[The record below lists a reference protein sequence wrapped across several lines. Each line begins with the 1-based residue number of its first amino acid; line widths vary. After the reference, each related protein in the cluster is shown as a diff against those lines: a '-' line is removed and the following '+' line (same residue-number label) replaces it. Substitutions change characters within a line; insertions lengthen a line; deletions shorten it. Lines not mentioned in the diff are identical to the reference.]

1 MSGSPSQSSYADVG
15 RLDGRTAI
23 VTGAGN
29 GIGREIAICFSQRGA
44 TVFCTD
50 IDADSAQRCAS
61 QITSIG
67 GQALARKCDVTSPAQ
82 VLSLITEA
90 SGTAGGLR
98 ILVNN
103 AAAFPP
109 MSGIVQTDD
118 AQWQRTI
125 DVNLTGVFNLCRA
138 ALEVMRRTEGGSIV
152 NVASQLAHVGSPG
165 RYGYAASK
173 AAVVQLTKTLALDHA
188 ADGIRVN
195 SLSPG
200 PIASDRVIARYGGL
214 EQTDRRFA
222 SVCPLG
228 RAGRP
233 SEIARAALFL
243 ASDDSSFMTGADLL
257 VDGGYT
263 AH

>member
-1 MSGSPSQSSYADVG
+1 M
-15 RLDGRTAI
+15 
-23 VTGAGN
+23 
-29 GIGREIAICFSQRGA
+29 
-44 TVFCTD
+44 
-50 IDADSAQRCAS
+50 
-61 QITSIG
+61 
-67 GQALARKCDVTSPAQ
+67 
-82 VLSLITEA
+82 
-90 SGTAGGLR
+90 
-98 ILVNN
+98 
-103 AAAFPP
+103 
-109 MSGIVQTDD
+109 
-118 AQWQRTI
+118 
-125 DVNLTGVFNLCRA
+125 
-138 ALEVMRRTEGGSIV
+138 
-152 NVASQLAHVGSPG
+152 
-165 RYGYAASK
+165 
-173 AAVVQLTKTLALDHA
+173 QLTKTLALDHA